1 LCVAESL
8 VENMQKICENKKCYG
23 CGACCTVCP
32 KDAISLKENET
43 TGHLRPVIDQGKC
56 VDCGLCSKHCP
67 ANSEYKYKDNTVT
80 YAAYRTDPEKQNGS
94 SSGGVAAAF
103 YELAIDKNW
112 AIMII

>member
-1 LCVAESL
+1 
-8 VENMQKICENKKCYG
+8 MQKICENKKCYG

-32 KDAISLKENET
+32 KGAISLKENET

-80 YAAYRTDPEKQNGS
+80 YAA
-94 SSGGVAAAF
+94 V
-103 YELAIDKNW
+103 
-112 AIMII
+112 